1 MASRKG
7 LFDRLG
13 IRRKPTG
20 ADELARIRESVDS
33 LDASV
38 FEGLEDFY
46 GRFLNHFS
54 RSEYLDRRNGPGQE
68 IDPEIFMEAV
78 GTVMSYIRSWKNGDL
93 VEFDI
98 RNHME
103 QVFVNDDVDINLEK
117 NKVYIDKLVELL
129 DFINVNSSS
138 ISQIVNQDV
147 AGFRLAP
154 EYLQKIA
161 DLNVYKLTMNVRL
174 EHMES
179 SLEEHIRGRVLA
191 QFAKDGVPAYHHG
204 EFSER
209 IMGRFKDEAGK
220 GIESYL
226 DSLSRYVPLTHP
238 MLVRESG
245 EMFNIYREYFLDVF
259 RSGETSRMDKA
270 KNLWNLVRVARVII
284 NNEHVARFER
294 MINQD
299 QAIRNYAAVI
309 TFYLSTTLYYCLVE
323 SIYSS
328 MSDML
333 KNPSQ

>member
-7 LFDRLG
+7 FLDKLG

-20 ADELARIRESVDS
+20 GEKLASMRESVNS
-33 LDASV
+33 LDATV

-46 GRFLNHFS
+46 RRFLDHFS
-54 RSEYLDRRNGPGQE
+54 RSEHLDRRYAPGKE
-68 IDPEIFMEAV
+68 IDPEAFIEGV
-78 GTVMSYIRSWKNGDL
+78 GLVMSHIRSWKNGDL

-103 QVFVNDDVDINLEK
+103 QVFVDDEVDINLEK
-117 NKVYIDKLVELL
+117 NKVYIDKLIELL
-129 DFINVNSSS
+129 DFINLNNSS
-138 ISQIVNQDV
+138 ISQIVSEDV

-154 EYLQKIA
+154 DYLQKID
-161 DLNVYKLTMNVRL
+161 DLNLYKLTMNVRL
-174 EHMES
+174 KHMES
-179 SLEEHIRGRVLA
+179 SLEEHIHGRVFD
-191 QFAKDGVPAYHHG
+191 QFAKDGVPTYHHSQ
-204 EFSER
+204 FSEV
-209 IMGRFKDEAGK
+209 IMARFRDEAGK
-220 GIESYL
+220 GIKTYL
-226 DSLSRYVPLTHP
+226 DNLSMYSPLTHP
-238 MLVRESG
+238 MLVRESA

-259 RSGETSRMDKA
+259 RSGDTSKMDKV

-284 NNEHVARFER
+284 DNEYVANFER
-294 MINQD
+294 MINED

-309 TFYLSTTLYYCLVE
+309 TFYLSTSLYYCLVE